1 MTTYERS
8 EIIAS
13 GKAVK
18 KFGAI
23 LTDIKSGHLKKA
35 LISRNNILEAVI
47 LPVEEYERLEESA
60 KVLEHIS
67 IARVIA
73 RREKEKADISLEE
86 MLREEGINLNEL

>member
-35 LISRNNILEAVI
+35 LISRNNVLEAVI

-60 KVLEHIS
+60 NVLEHIS
-67 IARVIA
+67 IAKIIA

-86 MLREEGINLNEL
+86 MLKEEGINLNEL

>member
-18 KFGAI
+18 KFGAM
-23 LTDIKSGHLKKA
+23 LADIKSGYLKKA
-35 LISRNNILEAVI
+35 VISRNNILEAVI

-60 KVLEHIS
+60 NVLEHIS
-67 IARVIA
+67 IAKIIA

-86 MLREEGINLNEL
+86 MLKEEGINLNEL

>member
-60 KVLEHIS
+60 NVLEHIS
-67 IARVIA
+67 IAKIIA

-86 MLREEGINLNEL
+86 MLKKEGINLNEL

>member
-13 GKAVK
+13 GKAAK
-18 KFGAI
+18 KFGGI
-23 LTDIKSGHLKKA
+23 LTDIKSGRLKKA

-60 KVLEHIS
+60 DVLEHIS
-67 IARVIA
+67 IAKIIA
-73 RREKEKADISLEE
+73 QREKEKADISLEE
-86 MLREEGINLNEL
+86 MLKEEGINLNEL

>member
-60 KVLEHIS
+60 NVLEHIS
-67 IARVIA
+67 IAKIIA

-86 MLREEGINLNEL
+86 MLKEEGINLNEL

>member
-13 GKAVK
+13 GKGAK
-18 KFGAI
+18 KFGGI
-23 LTDIKSGHLKKA
+23 LTDIKSGRLKKA
-35 LISRNNILEAVI
+35 LISRNNVLEAVI

-60 KVLEHIS
+60 DVLEHIS
-67 IARVIA
+67 IAKIIA

-86 MLREEGINLNEL
+86 MLKEEGINLNEL